1 MHRFYF
7 KEGDRIMELGIK
19 DKTVLVM
26 ASSDG
31 IGKGTAIEFA
41 KEGANVMMFAR
52 REDKLKEVQKEIS
65 DLTGRKAEYF
75 AGDITRAEDI
85 EKLVSRTISTFGPV
99 YALVNN
105 TGGPPAGT
113 FDKFGDDDW
122 YSAFDLTLLSYIRT
136 IRAVLP
142 GMREQKNGRI
152 INITSSSVKVML
164 DNLILSNTFR
174 MGIVGL
180 TKSIAAEVGTDNILI
195 NVLGPGKIL
204 TDRVEHLDT
213 IRSQRAG
220 LPKDEFQKKV
230 QQSIPLGRYGNPDE
244 FARLVVFLCSEA
256 NTYISGQTFLVDG
269 SMVKAY

>member
-1 MHRFYF
+1 MN
-7 KEGDRIMELGIK
+7 LGLENK
-19 DKTVLVM
+19 AVLVM

-41 KEGANVMMFAR
+41 KEGANVMLFAR
-52 REDKLKEVQKEIS
+52 REEKLKEVQQEIF
-65 DLTGRKAEYF
+65 DTTGKKAEYF
-75 AGDITRAEDI
+75 TGDITDASDI
-85 EKLVSRTISTFGPV
+85 EKVVSQTISKFGPV
-99 YALVNN
+99 YALINN

-113 FDKFGDDDW
+113 FDKFNDDDW

-142 GMREQKNGRI
+142 AMQEQKAGRI
-152 INITSSSVKVML
+152 INITSSSVKIIL

-180 TKSIAAEVGTDNILI
+180 TKSIAAEVGKNNVLI

-213 IRSQRAG
+213 IRSQRSG
-220 LPKDEFQKKV
+220 LPKDEFQQKV
-230 QQSIPLGRYGNPDE
+230 RQTIPLGRYGTPDE

-256 NTYISGQTFLVDG
+256 NTYISGQTLLVDG
-269 SMVKAY
+269 GMVKAY

>member
-1 MHRFYF
+1 
-7 KEGDRIMELGIK
+7 MELGLK
-19 DKTVLVM
+19 EKTVLVM

-31 IGKGTAIEFA
+31 LGKGTALEFA
-41 KEGANVMMFAR
+41 KEGANVMLFAR
-52 REDKLKEVQKEIS
+52 REDKLKEVQQEI
-65 DLTGRKAEYF
+65 LTSTGKKSEYVV
-75 AGDITRAEDI
+75 GDITNASDI
-85 EKLVSRTISTFGPV
+85 ENAVSKALSKFGPV
-99 YALVNN
+99 YALINN

-113 FDKFGDDDW
+113 FDKFNDEDW

-142 GMREQKNGRI
+142 SMQEQQAGRI
-152 INITSSSVKVML
+152 INITSSSVKIIL

-180 TKSIAAEVGTDNILI
+180 TKSIAAEVGKNNILI

-220 LPKDEFQKKV
+220 LPKDEFQQKV
-230 QQSIPLGRYGNPDE
+230 RQTIPLGRYGTPEE

-256 NTYISGQTFLVDG
+256 NSYISGQTLLVDG
-269 SMVKAY
+269 GLVKAY

>member
-1 MHRFYF
+1 
-7 KEGDRIMELGIK
+7 MELGLK

-41 KEGANVMMFAR
+41 KEGANVMLFAR
-52 REDKLKEVQKEIS
+52 REDKLKEVRQEIV
-65 DLTGRKAEYF
+65 DTTGRPAEYV
-75 AGDITRAEDI
+75 AGDITSATDI
-85 EKLVSRTISTFGPV
+85 ENLVSKTISKFGPV
-99 YALVNN
+99 YALINN

-113 FDKFGDDDW
+113 FDKFNDQDW
-122 YSAFDLTLLSYIRT
+122 YRAFDLTLLSYVRT

-142 GMREQKNGRI
+142 GMQEQGAGRI
-152 INITSSSVKVML
+152 INITSSSVKIIL

-180 TKSIAAEVGTDNILI
+180 TKSIAAEVGKHNILI

-220 LPKDEFQKKV
+220 LPKEKFQEKV
-230 QQSIPLGRYGNPDE
+230 RQTIPLGRYGTPDE

-256 NTYISGQTFLVDG
+256 NTYISGQTLLIDG
-269 SMVKAY
+269 GMVKAY